1 MSTDAESSTDWGR
14 AFHSEAAATAK
25 ERPPVDLRSLVRFQ
39 SKFFADER
47 SSLLILLSSW
57 DKETEMG
64 QTESIKWK
72 VTISDKAGTN
82 VTNKTREAERLEN
95 RYLYNSPFD
104 SPAVDS
110 I

>member
-1 MSTDAESSTDWGR
+1 MR
-14 AFHSEAAATAK
+14 CYRKIATRVYWVLLVVVAK
-25 ERPPVDLRSLVRFQ
+25 VI
-39 SKFFADER
+39 
-47 SSLLILLSSW
+47 LILLSSW